1 MGTHYARHIARLA
14 SINLQSTAD
23 MDFME
28 RVNFDPA
35 FTHKEILK
43 LQMMVDQNCTVVINE
58 HSRFDIDP
66 RYGLLLD
73 YTDMIIKSMT
83 IVTPGVQIYAIIG
96 Y

>member
-1 MGTHYARHIARLA
+1 MRAYSARHITRLA
-14 SINLQSTAD
+14 SVNVQSTAN

-28 RVNFDPA
+28 QVNFDQE
-35 FTHKEILK
+35 FTNPKIFK
-43 LQMMVDQNCTVVINE
+43 IQMMVDQNCTVIINE

-73 YTDMIIKSMT
+73 YTDMIIESMVIET
-83 IVTPGVQIYAIIG
+83 DGVQIYAIVG

>member
-1 MGTHYARHIARLA
+1 MRAYQARHITRLA
-14 SINLQSTAD
+14 SVDILSTPN

-28 RVNFDPA
+28 QVNFDQE
-35 FTHKEILK
+35 FTNPKIFK
-43 LQMMVDQNCTVVINE
+43 IQMMVDQNCTVIINE

-73 YTDMIIKSMT
+73 YTDMIIESMVIKT
-83 IVTPGVQIYAIIG
+83 DGVQIYAIVG